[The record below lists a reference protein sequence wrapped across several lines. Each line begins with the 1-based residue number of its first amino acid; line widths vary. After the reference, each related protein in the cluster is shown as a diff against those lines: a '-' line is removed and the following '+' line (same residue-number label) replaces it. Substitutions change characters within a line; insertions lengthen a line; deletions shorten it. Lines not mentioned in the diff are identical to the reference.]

1 MPSITVG
8 TVGGATR
15 LKQQRQ
21 NLELLGCTGKDGSR
35 KLAEIVCAAAL
46 SLEISLA
53 GSIVSNE
60 FASAHAK
67 FGR

>member
-1 MPSITVG
+1 M
-8 TVGGATR
+8 
-15 LKQQRQ
+15 
-21 NLELLGCTGKDGSR
+21 
-35 KLAEIVCAAAL
+35 VCAAAL